1 MNLNLLNRKVHYW
14 ASFVIALP
22 LLVVFVTGLLLQI
35 KKQWSWVQPIE
46 HRTSNKVPQV
56 DFDTV
61 LASVSR
67 EDGSKISD
75 WSQVERIDVRPGKG
89 IAKVILKD
97 NWELQIDLA
106 NGAVLHAAYRRSDV
120 IESLHDGT
128 FFAGDWTRY
137 GLFLPS
143 GIVLLWLWISG
154 MWMWWVPIGAKRR
167 RKQRAAEAA

>member
-22 LLVVFVTGLLLQI
+22 LLVIFITGLLLQI
-35 KKQWSWVQPIE
+35 KKQWTWVQPAE
-46 HRTSNKVPQV
+46 HRGSSKTPQIGLDRIFEAVAAVEGLTV
-56 DFDTV
+56 DGWEDI
-61 LASVSR
+61 SR
-67 EDGSKISD
+67 
-75 WSQVERIDVRPGKG
+75 VDVRPSKG
-89 IAKVILKD
+89 IAKVTLHD
-97 NWELQIDLA
+97 QWEVQVDLGT
-106 NGAVLHAAYRRSDV
+106 GAVLHSAYRRSDL

-154 MWMWWVPIGAKRR
+154 MWMWWVPFAAKRR
-167 RKQRAAEAA
+167 RARKAV